1 MQQLITVS
9 YSPEQYAEKGLEQ
22 TVGRP
27 ALCPNC
33 QRGGTLEAH
42 GYYGR
47 WVSALQ
53 QAGRLVQIRVRRFFV
68 ATAGAP

>member
-1 MQQLITVS
+1 MQQLIKLS
-9 YSPEQYAEKGLEQ
+9 CSPEQYAEKGLEH

-42 GYYGR
+42 GYYER
-47 WVSALQ
+47 WVSAWE
-53 QAGRLVQIRVRRFFV
+53 QAGRVVPIRVRRFFV
-68 ATAGAP
+68 ALAGSP